1 MNEYL
6 KTKFYHYL
14 SAVMRDMVELGVMIE
29 RRRLGLLFGK
39 KITDLRGVNFCLLP
53 FNQNRDELGSAG
65 KEFLPKVK
73 NSYKE
78 RNKNLEIK

>member
-29 RRRLGLLFGK
+29 RRRLGLLFE

-53 FNQNRDELGSAG
+53 FNQNREELGSAG
-65 KEFLPKVK
+65 KELKILTK
-73 NSYKE
+73 SETKS
-78 RNKNLEIK
+78 